1 MVLKSLKVPSKFC
14 FSNKFRNSKYN
25 ELIWKYVAACCIF
38 NINNNHL
45 YHSETKKCRSASLK
59 WRRIMCVTP
68 PYIKSKYFI
77 IHRSFKVL
85 DLSFSQNSV
94 FFCFQLFK
102 KCFQLFKNG
111 CGMETKMLLSVTES
125 KNNQTVWKT
134 HNVKIKFSALWC
146 PLVEFSV

>member
-1 MVLKSLKVPSKFC
+1 MINVSILRNIWKDMVLKSLKVPSKFC

-68 PYIKSKYFI
+68 LYKI
-77 IHRSFKVL
+77 KVL
-85 DLSFSQNSV
+85 HYSQIILSSRSIISQNSV

-102 KCFQLFKNG
+102 KNVSSYSKMAVGWKQKCCYPWLRAKTTKLFEKLI
-111 CGMETKMLLSVTES
+111 M
-125 KNNQTVWKT
+125 
-134 HNVKIKFSALWC
+134 
-146 PLVEFSV
+146 